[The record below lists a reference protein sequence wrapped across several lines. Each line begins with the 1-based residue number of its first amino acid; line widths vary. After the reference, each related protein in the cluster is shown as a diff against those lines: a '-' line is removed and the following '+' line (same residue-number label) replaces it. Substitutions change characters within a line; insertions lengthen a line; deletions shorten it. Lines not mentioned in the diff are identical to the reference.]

1 MFRENKDHLQQELF
15 NSYSW
20 MNPKIQASLQGT
32 WAPLFYEHVF
42 CKIDETPFSCL
53 YSLDNGRPNFPVN
66 ILLSL
71 EFIKHMKDYT
81 DEDILEQFRF
91 NYQIMYAVGLRNLG
105 ELYLAERTLY
115 EFRRRIYRYTVENPD
130 KDDLIFGQFEK
141 LTAQFI
147 ELAGINTKEQRADS
161 TQIMTNIKLAGR
173 LSLAYDVLSQAVKA
187 CPPEL
192 LTDPLKHVLEP
203 EYKTMVLYRSR
214 GSEAQKRIQEILDLG
229 IELVFITKAKP
240 DVRELKAI
248 AILQRFIND
257 QATFDSEKN
266 TWKAKTNKDIEADS
280 LQSAY
285 DQDVT
290 YRKKGSKGHVGLVLN
305 IAETC
310 ADENPVQIITDYTV
324 EKNRVGDA
332 EMLAKRIPEIQK
344 KMEVT
349 DFYVD
354 GGFFSGEVE
363 KQAQNAGITIHY
375 TDMTG
380 KQPDPEKIPLT
391 AFTIKDHKTVEACPE
406 GHAPYSCQ
414 FNGKNNVILAH
425 FDRNV
430 CSNCPRQDAC
440 PVKFRKN
447 NTVLRVEQNAI
458 FLAEARERKEDKR
471 ARKEAGSKR
480 TAIEGTNSSLKC
492 SQGAGRLK
500 VRGKVKATLVTGMKI
515 IGHNFKQIVRFFKG
529 DIRKKA
535 AEIVNNHNQ
544 GVIAPIC

>member
-1 MFRENKDHLQQELF
+1 MFRENKDHLQAELF
-15 NSYSW
+15 NSFSW
-20 MNPKIQASLQGT
+20 MNSKIQVSLKGT

-42 CKIDETPFSCL
+42 CKIDEAPFSCL
-53 YSLDNGRPNFPVN
+53 YCLDNGRPNFPVN

-71 EFIKHMKDYT
+71 EFIKHMKDYV
-81 DEDILEQFRF
+81 DEDILEQFRY

-105 ELYLAERTLY
+105 ELYLAERTIY
-115 EFRRRIYRYTVENPD
+115 EFRRRVYRYTVENPD

-141 LTAQFI
+141 LTKQFI
-147 ELAGINTKEQRADS
+147 DLVGLNTKEQRVDS

-173 LSLAYDVLSQAVKA
+173 LSLAYDVLSQAVKT
-187 CPPEL
+187 CPSEL
-192 LTDPLKHVLEP
+192 LTDSLKHVLEP
-203 EYKTMVLYRSR
+203 DYKTKALYRSK
-214 GSEAQKRIQEILDLG
+214 GSEAQKRIQEMIDLG
-229 IELVFITKAKP
+229 LELVSIIEP
-240 DVRELKAI
+240 NPIIRELNAM
-248 AILQRFIND
+248 AILQRFINE
-257 QATFDSEKN
+257 QAIFDSEKK
-266 TWKAKTNKDIEADS
+266 TWEAKANKDIEANS

-290 YRKKGSKGHVGLVLN
+290 YRKKASKGHVGLVLN

-310 ADENPVQIITDYTV
+310 ADENPVQIITDYVV

-332 EMLAKRIPEIQK
+332 EMLEKRIPEIQK
-344 KMEVT
+344 KMDVT

-354 GGFFSGEVE
+354 GGYFSGGVE
-363 KQAQNAGITIHY
+363 KQAQDTGSTVHY

-380 KQPDPEKIPLT
+380 KKPDPEKLPLT
-391 AFTIKDHKTVEACPE
+391 AFTIKDHKTVDSCPE

-414 FNGKNNVILAH
+414 FNGKNNIILAH
-425 FDRNV
+425 FDKNV

-471 ARKEAGSKR
+471 ARKEATSKR
-480 TAIEGTNSSLKC
+480 TAIEGTNSSLKR
-492 SQGAGRLK
+492 SQGAGRLN

-515 IGHNFKQIVRFFKG
+515 IGHNFKQVVRFFKG
-529 DIRKKA
+529 NIRKKA
-535 AEIVNNHNQ
+535 EDFANQKKQ
-544 GVIAPIC
+544 GVSVPA

>member
-1 MFRENKDHLQQELF
+1 
-15 NSYSW
+15 

-71 EFIKHMKDYT
+71 EFIKHMKDYV

-105 ELYLAERTLY
+105 ELYLSERTIY
-115 EFRRRIYRYTVENPD
+115 EFRQRVYRYTVENPD
-130 KDDLIFGQFEK
+130 KDDLLFGQFEK
-141 LTAQFI
+141 LTKQFI
-147 ELAGINTKEQRADS
+147 EIAGLNTKEQRVDS

-173 LSLAYDVLSQAVKA
+173 LSLAYDVLSQAVNA

-192 LTDPLKHVLEP
+192 LTDALKHVLEP
-203 EYKTMVLYRSR
+203 EYKTRVLYRSR
-214 GSEAQKRIQEILDLG
+214 GSEAQKRIQEIIDLG
-229 IELVFITKAKP
+229 SELVFIIKP
-240 DVRELKAI
+240 NPSLRELNAMT
-248 AILQRFIND
+248 ILQRFINE

-266 TWKAKTNKDIEADS
+266 TWKAKANKDIDASS
-280 LQSAY
+280 LQSVY
-285 DQDVT
+285 DPDVT
-290 YRKKGSKGHVGLVLN
+290 YRKKASKGHVGLVLN

-310 ADENPVQIITDYTV
+310 ADENPVQIITDYAV

-332 EMLAKRIPEIQK
+332 EMLEKRIPEIK
-344 KMEVT
+344 SKMNVT

-354 GGFFSGEVE
+354 GAYFSGEVE
-363 KQAQNAGITIHY
+363 KQAQDNGVTMHY

-380 KQPDPEKIPLT
+380 KEPDPQKLPLT
-391 AFTIKDHKTVEACPE
+391 AFTIKDHKTVELCPE

-414 FNGKNNVILAH
+414 FNGKSNVILAY
-425 FDRNV
+425 FDKNV

-447 NTVLRVEQNAI
+447 NTVLRVKQSAI
-458 FLAEARERKEDKR
+458 FLAEARERKEDKS
-471 ARKEAGSKR
+471 ARKEAPSKR

-515 IGHNFKQIVRFFKG
+515 IGHNFKQLVRFFNG
-529 DIRKKA
+529 DIREKA
-535 AEIVNNHNQ
+535 AAIANNNSP
-544 GVIAPIC
+544 GVIAPI

>member
-1 MFRENKDHLQQELF
+1 MFRENNNHLQEELF
-15 NSYSW
+15 NSFSW
-20 MNPKIQASLQGT
+20 MNSKIQASLKET
-32 WAPLFYEHVF
+32 WAPFFYEHVF
-42 CKIDETPFSCL
+42 CKINEAPFSCL

-105 ELYLAERTLY
+105 ELYLSERTIY
-115 EFRRRIYRYTVENPD
+115 EFRRRVYCYAVENPD
-130 KDDLIFGQFEK
+130 KEDLICGQFEE
-141 LTAQFI
+141 LTRQFI
-147 ELAGINTKEQRADS
+147 KLAGINTKEQRVDS

-173 LSLAYDVLSQAVKA
+173 LSLAYDVLFQAVKV
-187 CPPEL
+187 CPLEL
-192 LTDPLKHVLEP
+192 LTDSLKQVLEP
-203 EYKTMVLYRSR
+203 DYKTNALYRSK

-229 IELVFITKAKP
+229 IELLSIIKSNPSISKMNAI
-240 DVRELKAI
+240 EILK
-248 AILQRFIND
+248 RFIKE
-257 QATFDSEKN
+257 QAIFDSEKN
-266 TWKAKTNKDIEADS
+266 TWKAKANKEIKADS
-280 LQSAY
+280 LQSAH
-285 DQDVT
+285 DPDVT
-290 YRKKGSKGHVGLVLN
+290 YRKKASKGHVGLVLN

-310 ADENPVQIITDYTV
+310 ADENPVQLITDYTV
-324 EKNRVGDA
+324 EKNSVGDA
-332 EMLAKRIPEIQK
+332 EMLEKRIPEMQK

-354 GGFFSGEVE
+354 GAYFSGEIE
-363 KQAQNAGITIHY
+363 KQAQETGITVHY

-380 KQPDPEKIPLT
+380 KKPDPEKIPLT
-391 AFTIKDHKTVEACPE
+391 SFTIKDHKTVEACPE

-425 FDRNV
+425 FNKDV

-440 PVKFRKN
+440 PVEFRKN
-447 NTVLRVEQNAI
+447 NTVLRVEQDAV
-458 FLAEARERKEDKR
+458 FLAEARERIEDKR
-471 ARKEAGSKR
+471 VRKEATSKR

-492 SQGAGRLK
+492 SQGAGRLR

-515 IGHNFKQIVRFFKG
+515 IGHNFKQIVRFLKG

-535 AEIVNNHNQ
+535 TEFVSSNNQ
-544 GVIAPIC
+544 GVAMPIC

>member
-15 NSYSW
+15 NSYST
-20 MNPKIQASLQGT
+20 MNPKVQASLQGT

-42 CKIDETPFSCL
+42 CKIDETPFSYL

-91 NYQIMYAVGLRNLG
+91 NYQVMYAVGLRNLG

-115 EFRRRIYRYTVENPD
+115 EFRRRVYRYTVENPN
-130 KDDLIFGQFEK
+130 KNDLIFGQFEK
-141 LTAQFI
+141 LTRQFI
-147 ELAGINTKEQRADS
+147 ELARINTKEQRVDS

-173 LSLAYDVLSQAVKA
+173 LSLAYDVLTQALAA

-192 LTDPLKHVLEP
+192 LTDSLKYVLEP
-203 EYKTMVLYRSR
+203 EYKTKVLYRSR
-214 GSEAQKRIQEILDLG
+214 SSESQKRIQEM
-229 IELVFITKAKP
+229 IELGLELISIIEP
-240 DVRELKAI
+240 NPSIRELNAM
-248 AILQRFIND
+248 AILQRFINE
-257 QATFDSEKN
+257 QAIFDSEKN
-266 TWKAKTNKDIEADS
+266 AWVAKANQEIAATS
-280 LQSAY
+280 LQSAH
-285 DQDVT
+285 DPDVT
-290 YRKKGSKGHVGLVLN
+290 YRKKTSKGHVGLVLN

-310 ADENPVQIITDYTV
+310 SDENPVQLVTDYLV
-324 EKNRVGDA
+324 EKNSISDA
-332 EMLAKRIPEIQK
+332 EMLEKRLPEIKK

-354 GGFFSGEVE
+354 GGYFSGEVE
-363 KQAQNAGITIHY
+363 KQAQPAGITIHY

-380 KQPDPEKIPLT
+380 KKPDPEKLSLT
-391 AFTIKDHKTVEACPE
+391 SFTIKDHQTVEACPE
-406 GHAPYSCQ
+406 GHTPYSGQ
-414 FNGKNNVILAH
+414 FNGKNKVILAY

-447 NTVLRVEQNAI
+447 NTVLRVEQSAI
-458 FLAEARERKEDKR
+458 FLAEARERQEDKK
-471 ARKEAGSKR
+471 ARKEATSKR
-480 TAIEGTNSSLKC
+480 TAIEGTNSSLKR

-535 AEIVNNHNQ
+535 TEIINNHNQ
-544 GVIAPIC
+544 GVIVPIC